1 MKFALVKTKH
11 LVRFKF

>member
-11 LVRFKF
+11 FVRFKF